1 MTFLSSVALR
11 SSRIPP
17 TGRSGYVRLEEDS
30 SWGASSDTARLLTR
44 LLGRERLLTMT
55 ITAFEPNRLVT
66 YMSKQPGLPDA
77 SHERHFE
84 PDGAGFV
91 YRLVVDYAPRGGIA
105 GLFDRFLLARGVRR
119 AFQRTF
125 IALEQ
130 EFASSQDE
138 SPCCS
143 AGPLIQTVVKT
154 GTSRATHP
162 PHKLCRAA
170 AGRSRSQ
177 PVRASRKRPLQP
189 VIPGR
194 SRL

>member
-17 TGRSGYVRLEEDS
+17 TGRSSGPATC
-30 SWGASSDTARLLTR
+30 ASRKARAGEHLVTRLLTR
-44 LLGRERLLTMT
+44 LLGRERLLMMT

-66 YMSKQPGLPDA
+66 YISKQPSLPDA

-105 GLFDRFLLARGVRR
+105 GLFDRFLLALGVPARVSAHLHRLGAGVRVLPGR
-119 AFQRTF
+119 VT
-125 IALEQ
+125 
-130 EFASSQDE
+130 
-138 SPCCS
+138 CCS

-162 PHKLCRAA
+162 PHKPVP
-170 AGRSRSQ
+170 GGSRS
-177 PVRASRKRPLQP
+177 
-189 VIPGR
+189 
-194 SRL
+194 